1 MSLDAGFLIL
11 RVVIGGIFFLHGMQK
26 LAGWFKGHGLRG
38 FADLLQQAGVRPA
51 YPWALAV
58 ALVEVSGL
66 LLAAGL
72 LTPVVAGALT
82 ANMLAA
88 IALVH
93 WKHGLWNAGGGYEY
107 NLVLAAA
114 AAAAGLTG
122 GGRYAVDA
130 LFGDG
135 YAAWA
140 PALYAVVLVLGL
152 AAFGASYG
160 RARLRRGA
168 GLPAGSSA

>member
-1 MSLDAGFLIL
+1 MSLDAAFLIL
-11 RVVIGGIFFLHGMQK
+11 RIVVGGIFFLHGMQK
-26 LAGWFKGHGLRG
+26 LAGWFKGPGLRG
-38 FADLLQQAGVRPA
+38 FAGMLEQLGVRPA
-51 YPWALAV
+51 YPWAVAV

-88 IALVH
+88 VALVH
-93 WKHGLWNAGGGYEY
+93 WKRGFWNTNGGYEY
-107 NLVLAAA
+107 NLALAAVA
-114 AAAAGLTG
+114 VAAGLTG

-130 LFGDG
+130 LVGD

-140 PALYAVVLVLGL
+140 PAAFAVTLVLGL
-152 AAFGASYG
+152 VALAASYG
-160 RARLRRGA
+160 GMRLRRGTGVA
-168 GLPAGSSA
+168 AGSSA